1 MTVER
6 VSDFDA
12 FLHLEDPWNRL
23 LERTPTDTV
32 FLRHEWFRC
41 WWEAYGRDRSLSV
54 LLIREKG
61 ALIGISPLMI
71 SRASF
76 RGFPVRRI
84 GFIEN
89 PETPRS
95 DFIASRNPEGVIDET
110 IAFVTEQMTPW
121 HILVLNN
128 IPVDSDTRGLL
139 ETICRKRGMPYLVL
153 PALRSPYLRI
163 ETDWDS
169 FYGKTTQ
176 RFKKR
181 LRYNKNRLEKVG
193 HISVENVGR
202 INEHESVLRD
212 LYAIG
217 QRSWKNG
224 IGRSISCNTEN
235 RVFFS
240 ELGRMAGEKGWL
252 SLWLM
257 KADGKPLAFEYHL
270 QYKGRVHALRS
281 EFDEAYAAH
290 SPGAVLES
298 HIVRT
303 IFEGGF
309 REYDMGGSQDEY
321 KKHWTPFIREQC
333 NVVIFNRGMYPGFLR
348 FLEGRFI
355 PAARRSRGMIRLK
368 EFMSARKKRR

>member
-6 VSDFDA
+6 LSDFDA

-23 LERTPTDTV
+23 LERTREDTV

-61 ALIGISPLMI
+61 ALIGICPLMI
-71 SRASF
+71 SRASV
-76 RGFPVRRI
+76 RGFPVTKI

-89 PETPRS
+89 LETPRC
-95 DFIASRNPEGVIDET
+95 DFIVSKNPEGVMDET
-110 IAFVTEQMTPW
+110 IAYVMQEVAPW
-121 HILVLNN
+121 QILVLNN
-128 IPVDSDTRGLL
+128 IPIGSDTPGLL
-139 ETICRKRGMPYLVL
+139 ETICRKRGIVCLVL

-163 ETDWDS
+163 ETDWDT
-169 FYGKTTQ
+169 FYEKTSQ

-181 LRYNKNRLEKVG
+181 LRYNRNRLEKVG
-193 HISVENVGR
+193 HISVENIGR
-202 INEHESVLRD
+202 INQDESVLRD
-212 LYAIG
+212 LFAIG

-224 IGRSISCNTEN
+224 IGRSISCKPEN

-257 KADGKPLAFEYHL
+257 KADGNPLAFEYHL

-281 EFDEAYAAH
+281 EFDEAYSAH

-298 HIVRT
+298 HIVRK
-303 IFEGGF
+303 IFQGDF
-309 REYDMGGSQDEY
+309 KEYDMGGTQDDY
-321 KKHWTPFIREQC
+321 KKHWTSSVREQC
-333 NVVIFNRGMYPGFLR
+333 NVMIFNRGIYPGFLR
-348 FLEGRFI
+348 FLEGKFI
-355 PAARRSRGMIRLK
+355 PAVRRSKGMSRLK
-368 EFMSARKKRR
+368 EFLRARKNRR